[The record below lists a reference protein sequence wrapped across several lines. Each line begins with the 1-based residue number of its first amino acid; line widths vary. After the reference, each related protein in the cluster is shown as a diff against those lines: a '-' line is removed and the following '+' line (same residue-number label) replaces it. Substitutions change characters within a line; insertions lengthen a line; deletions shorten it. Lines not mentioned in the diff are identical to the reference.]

1 MRPSADNLVHVIDI
15 LLVSYLLYRLFMLV
29 RSTRAW
35 RILTG
40 IIIFVALLFLS
51 DFLQLRTL
59 HWLLEKATLLGPVAL
74 AILFLPELR
83 QALEGFAKIRL
94 ISDGA
99 LGRVSPIAE
108 ARTIEEIVGAATE
121 LAASRIGMLI
131 VIELRDALDEVAA
144 NGVNIDA
151 EVSAALLGSIFYT
164 NNPLHDGAVVIRGN
178 RVRAAACRLPRKS
191 PAPKRSVCCR
201 LPLSEATY
209 VDKHVHMRHRAG
221 LGISEQTDAL
231 AVMVSEERGTISIA
245 REGSLTKLND
255 PNELR
260 TILNSI
266 LRGSDETGKGRGRR
280 RRDKQEVA
288 V

>member
-178 RVRAAACRLPRKS
+178 RVRAAACRLP
-191 PAPKRSVCCR
+191 
-201 LPLSEATY
+201 LSEATY

>member
-1 MRPSADNLVHVIDI
+1 MRPNADNLVHVIDI
-15 LLVSYLLYRLFMLV
+15 LLVSYLLYLLFMLV

-40 IIIFVALLFLS
+40 IVIFVALLFLS

-99 LGRVSPIAE
+99 LGRTTPIAE

-121 LAASRIGMLI
+121 LAASRIGLLI
-131 VIELRDALDEVAA
+131 VIELRDTLEEVAA
-144 NGVNIDA
+144 NGVRIDA

-164 NNPLHDGAVVIRGN
+164 NNPLHDGAVIVRGN
-178 RVRAAACRLPRKS
+178 RVRAAA
-191 PAPKRSVCCR
+191 CR

-221 LGISEQTDAL
+221 LGISEQSDAL
-231 AVMVSEERGTISIA
+231 VVIVSEERGTISIA
-245 REGSLTKLND
+245 RVGLLTKLSD

-266 LRGSDETGKGRGRR
+266 LRGSDTGGKSRGRR